1 MINLSRRLI
10 VFVAAM
16 GAVWGGPAAAH
27 KYRTGNLE
35 IVHPWSRAMPMGAR
49 VGAGYVLIKNNGTEA
64 DRLVAVSSEICEK
77 AELHTSV
84 VKDNVATM
92 HALPDG
98 VVIPAQ
104 AAAEFEPGGMH
115 IMLVGLKKP
124 LKEGEFFK
132 GTFTFEKAGKIEVRF
147 AVEEGTP
154 GKAKELHRH

>member
-1 MINLSRRLI
+1 MGNLSRWLV

-16 GAVWGGPAAAH
+16 GAVWVGSAAAH

-35 IVHPWSRAMPMGAR
+35 IVHPWSRAMPMGAK
-49 VGAGYVLIKNNGTEA
+49 VGAGYVLIKNNGADA
-64 DRLVAVSSEICEK
+64 DRLIAVTSEICVK
-77 AELHTSV
+77 AELHMSV
-84 VKDNVATM
+84 VKDNVASM

-104 AAAEFEPGGMH
+104 ATAEFDPGGMH
-115 IMLVGLKKP
+115 IMLFGLRKP

-147 AVEEGTP
+147 AVEEGAP
-154 GKAKELHRH
+154 GNVKELHRH